1 MVEKNALHRQTS
13 KSTCREFQRLEQSTK
28 LSIIKPCSQQH
39 VTQSQIG
46 TWSIPQFHEFIK
58 GENKSTIEWQRLHPA
73 MASYYFRYC
82 SWESWGVYYFF
93 HLSKEV
99 LPRFLSRAQFLRQL
113 STALFT
119 VALASRISTSVNLC
133 STIPIGPGW
142 RTWITVSTSCSTCL
156 ISRGSLWGNNL
167 RKGITLN
174 FVSIQIPVI
183 KTEHH
188 FRKNITCLWIIN
200 IAHHNLSWH
209 HHELIQLKA

>member
-113 STALFT
+113 STALFI
-119 VALASRISTSVNLC
+119 VALASRISTSVNWC

-156 ISRGSLWGNNL
+156 REH
-167 RKGITLN
+167 
-174 FVSIQIPVI
+174 QE
-183 KTEHH
+183 TEHQENMIWSLAIVDTH
-188 FRKNITCLWIIN
+188 KRSIFHTW
-200 IAHHNLSWH
+200 A
-209 HHELIQLKA
+209 

>member
-156 ISRGSLWGNNL
+156 RE
-167 RKGITLN
+167 
-174 FVSIQIPVI
+174 SI
-183 KTEHH
+183 KKAYE
-188 FRKNITCLWIIN
+188 LA
-200 IAHHNLSWH
+200 IAETHKQSIFHTST
-209 HHELIQLKA
+209 